1 MKLLRK
7 LTVVGVAAVLTA
19 GLLTVISP
27 NAASAHGALM
37 VPASRTYACY
47 QDGLTPQGNIVNKNA
62 GCIAA
67 ANISGVS
74 PLYNWFSV
82 LRSDGAGRTR
92 GFVPDGQLCSG
103 GNSTFRGW
111 DLARSDFPKARVS
124 SGATVQ
130 FRYSNWAAH
139 PGRFDLYVTRN
150 GWNPNSPLTWNDI
163 ESTPFSSVTNP
174 PQNGSVGSQSGHYYW
189 SGRLPSGKSGH
200 HIIYSVWTRSD
211 SQETFYGC
219 SDVTF

>member
-1 MKLLRK
+1 VKLLRRM
-7 LTVVGVAAVLTA
+7 TVVGVAAVLTA

-37 VPASRTYACY
+37 LPASRTYACY

-62 GCIAA
+62 GCVAA
-67 ANISGVS
+67 ANVSGVS

-111 DLARSDFPKARVS
+111 DLPRSDFPKAQVS

-150 GWNPNSPLTWNDI
+150 GWSPTRALTWNDI
-163 ESTPFSSVTNP
+163 ESTPFSSVVNP